1 MADMYPDDFYL
12 TKRWEQMR
20 LKILRRDRYECQWS
34 KRYKAVPDQ
43 AECVHHIFPL
53 EYFPEYKWEPWNL
66 ISLSMQAHNRMHDRE
81 THELTREGYELLYRT
96 ARKQKIE
103 NVDELL
109 MSRGI
114 KVPRP
119 VRNFF
124 RGPLA

>member
-20 LKILRRDRYECQWS
+20 LRILRRDRYECQWS

-96 ARKQKIE
+96 ARAISYSERETYLIYQ
-103 NVDELL
+103 
-109 MSRGI
+109 
-114 KVPRP
+114 
-119 VRNFF
+119 
-124 RGPLA
+124 LALSHLCSDLQ